1 MCCALTICARQALAH
16 HSDLLRHR
24 AAQSPMRLAPLL
36 LAASTRALRL
46 TRRGVIAAPAAVAVP
61 ALAFD
66 GQAYAGRTPQATL
79 ELRKSYQERVA
90 ADVKD
95 FRKLGAAI
103 EARDL
108 SLDKVFFFFTP
119 QPRSRPDGAGRSYGP
134 LVDLVGY
141 SSNNWGC
148 GYPLAASFDAGRPPG
163 DGPAVAALES
173 LAGAFD
179 PIRAAAKDRARGA
192 AAEAYAAASAA
203 FDAYLAAVGLPG
215 VADRRYA

>member
-1 MCCALTICARQALAH
+1 
-16 HSDLLRHR
+16 
-24 AAQSPMRLAPLL
+24 MRLAPLL

-46 TRRGVIAAPAAVAVP
+46 TRRGVIAAPAAVAAP

-66 GQAYAGRTPQATL
+66 GQGSSAYAGRTPQATL

-148 GYPLAASFDAGRPPG
+148 GL
-163 DGPAVAALES
+163 S
-173 LAGAFD
+173 L
-179 PIRAAAKDRARGA
+179 IHI
-192 AAEAYAAASAA
+192 
-203 FDAYLAAVGLPG
+203 
-215 VADRRYA
+215 